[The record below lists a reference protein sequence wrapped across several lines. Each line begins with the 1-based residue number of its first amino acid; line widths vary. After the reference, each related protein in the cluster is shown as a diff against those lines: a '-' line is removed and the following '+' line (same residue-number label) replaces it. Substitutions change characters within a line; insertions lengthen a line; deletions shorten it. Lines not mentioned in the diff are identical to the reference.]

1 MQTGVRVQPTL
12 RAFINMS
19 TATNLSSLLK
29 PLQLGP
35 YTTRNR
41 IFMSALTRNRT
52 VPTNVPNELLV
63 EYYRQR
69 ARSAGLIVT
78 EGVLVAQQ
86 GTEWP
91 HAPGIWSQEQVQGW
105 KKVTDVVHA
114 EVSLLYS
121 DLGDLSE
128 HQAHCPVAG
137 RISHPDAPEQIASG
151 EPVYAPSAI
160 AARGGKF
167 RHIPGKPDTGYVT
180 PTAIDD
186 PKKLIALLKKAA
198 VNAKNAGFRRCR
210 ASRSRGFL
218 SSNSNKRTDAY
229 GGSLENRMRFTLE
242 VLKEVIDV
250 WGPERVGI
258 KLNPPGGLNDCD
270 MPLEETVKTYSS
282 LITDIDKLGI
292 GYISLMRYNPML
304 DPLKTAAVHDVVEMY
319 AHLIK
324 NPKTVFIPNS
334 GFTLEEGAQ
343 FVDKNPGSAI
353 FYGIPWIMNPDLAK
367 RVELGKPVAGFDK
380 LDMLGLQGYYPP
392 YPHDE
397 DLMKGENLA
406 KLKEDLK
413 KGYSDY
419 PDAQ

>member
-1 MQTGVRVQPTL
+1 
-12 RAFINMS
+12 MS

-41 IFMSALTRNRT
+41 IFMSALTRNRA

-105 KKVTDVVHA
+105 KKVTDAVHA
-114 EVSLLYS
+114 EGGLMYAQLWHV
-121 DLGDLSE
+121 
-128 HQAHCPVAG
+128 G
-137 RISHPDAPEQIASG
+137 RVSHPDAPEQIASG

-167 RHIPGKPDTGYVT
+167 RHIPGKSDAGYVT

-186 PKKLIALLKKAA
+186 PKKLIALFKKAA
-198 VNAKNAGFRRCR
+198 INAKNAGFDGVEVHG
-210 ASRSRGFL
+210 AGGYLLTQFL

-242 VLKEVIDV
+242 VVQEVIDV
-250 WGPERVGI
+250 WGRERVGI

-270 MPLEETVKTYSS
+270 MPLEETVETYSS
-282 LITDIDKLGI
+282 LITEIDKLGI

-304 DPLKTAAVHDVVEMY
+304 DPLKTAQVHDVVETY

-353 FYGIPWIMNPDLAK
+353 FYGFSWIMNPDLAK
-367 RVELGKPVAGFDK
+367 RVELGKPVTGFDK
-380 LDMLGLQGYYPP
+380 LDMLGLQGHYPP

-397 DLMKGENLA
+397 DLMKGEKLA